1 MGSLLLYTFQDLRSI
16 LRYVKTMTET
26 AGRLLDQILRM
37 RNCQVCGY
45 FFCSPKTLLL
55 NSTAALLNV
64 HFTAYVVTIQVN
76 VYGNLRYIS
85 LLTHDRKIF
94 Q

>member
-1 MGSLLLYTFQDLRSI
+1 
-16 LRYVKTMTET
+16 MTET
-26 AGRLLDQILRM
+26 TWRLLDPILRM

-45 FFCSPKTLLL
+45 FYHFPLKDIALSK
-55 NSTAALLNV
+55 STAALLNV
-64 HFTAYVVTIQVN
+64 RFTAYVVTIQVN

-85 LLTHDRKIF
+85 LLTHDRKTF